1 MHIDWLHF
9 TPWTALAGG
18 MLIGLAAA
26 LLVLLDRRIAGINGI
41 LGGLLR
47 PSRGDLAWRLLFL
60 GGIVLAPL
68 LWSPAGHL
76 PAARIDADTTTLL
89 LAGLLVGVGTRYGA
103 GCTSGHGVCGMARGS
118 PRSFLATATFVA
130 SGFLTVW
137 LLSHA
142 IARGTHMHLLIAF
155 GTGLVFGLGLLL
167 SGLANPAKVLAFLD
181 LAGPWDPSLL
191 FTMGGAVAVAAV
203 AFRIAGRRGRTLLG
217 AALRLPSATGID
229 RRLVLGSVVF
239 GIGWG
244 LAGFCPGP
252 AIASLATGSAK
263 PLLFVLAMVAGMG
276 IFELAERL
284 RARHPETA

>member
-1 MHIDWLHF
+1 
-9 TPWTALAGG
+9 
-18 MLIGLAAA
+18 
-26 LLVLLDRRIAGINGI
+26 
-41 LGGLLR
+41 
-47 PSRGDLAWRLLFL
+47 
-60 GGIVLAPL
+60 
-68 LWSPAGHL
+68 
-76 PAARIDADTTTLL
+76 
-89 LAGLLVGVGTRYGA
+89 
-103 GCTSGHGVCGMARGS
+103 
-118 PRSFLATATFVA
+118 
-130 SGFLTVW
+130 
-137 LLSHA
+137 
-142 IARGTHMHLLIAF
+142 MHLLTAF

-203 AFRIAGRRGRTLLG
+203 AFRVAGRRGRTLLG
-217 AALRLPSATGID
+217 AALRLPAATGID

-252 AIASLATGSAK
+252 AIASLATGSLK